1 MRKRLVSPV
10 LILWHHLIGGIKW
23 IQGIWTLRARDLQPD
38 WLYDIFLYSWRLVIR
53 YPWIKYVLYVFLS
66 FQHSVGIR
74 TNMNITYR
82 QWDDLNCWKEI
93 DIKDT
98 IITLTTLEQY
108 RAEPDGKWL
117 YIFVP
122 TTIYWQW

>member
-1 MRKRLVSPV
+1 
-10 LILWHHLIGGIKW
+10 
-23 IQGIWTLRARDLQPD
+23 
-38 WLYDIFLYSWRLVIR
+38 
-53 YPWIKYVLYVFLS
+53 
-66 FQHSVGIR
+66 
-74 TNMNITYR
+74 MNITYR

-122 TTIYWQW
+122 TTIYWQ